1 MTTAESSERQSKGKF
16 VQGNFQTNET
26 ELNSGLC
33 DVKLNSL
40 FFFLYY
46 KTHYSNFKFLWYEE
60 RISKKPN

>member
-1 MTTAESSERQSKGKF
+1 MTTAESSQRQSKGKF

-40 FFFLYY
+40 FFSLLQNSLFELQVP
-46 KTHYSNFKFLWYEE
+46 L
-60 RISKKPN
+60 I

>member
-1 MTTAESSERQSKGKF
+1 MTTAESSQRQSKGKF

-40 FFFLYY
+40 FFFSTTKLVIRTSSSSDM
-46 KTHYSNFKFLWYEE
+46 KKESSYEC
-60 RISKKPN
+60 

>member
-40 FFFLYY
+40 FFFSLLQN
-46 KTHYSNFKFLWYEE
+46 SLFELQVPL
-60 RISKKPN
+60 I